1 MTPPKVAP
9 KRAGRPRG
17 SRNVPKPIA
26 RTKPRPEAAT
36 ARAVAAVPVA
46 PGTLE
51 YHERQRKCLQ
61 DLFDDLRSEPDAL
74 PKDLSAYDAG
84 IQRHTKAIA
93 ELRGETRL
101 TEQKIVQS
109 EAWRVDVLPK
119 IARVL
124 SEFPAAMIAL
134 VKAFEAGE

>member
-1 MTPPKVAP
+1 MTTPKAS
-9 KRAGRPRG
+9 KQAGRARG

-26 RTKPRPEAAT
+26 RVKRVTAPAVAT
-36 ARAVAAVPVA
+36 ALAIAPVA

-124 SEFPAAMIAL
+124 AEFPAAMIAL